1 MAGEGIGTG
10 NPFSSAGHRW
20 TWGDQD
26 QASKVLRA
34 TGVDGAGRMV
44 LGNHAR
50 PGTIRGILKASG
62 STRALAD
69 AALDALVAVIEALRR
84 AGTAS
89 TWEDDQ
95 AHTGSLLVVTG
106 LRLSPR
112 EYGSEGGQAVV
123 MADYE
128 CAVLEL
134 DGKP

>member
-1 MAGEGIGTG
+1 MAGEGIGNS

-26 QASKVLRA
+26 QAAKVLRA
-34 TGVDGAGRMV
+34 TGVDGAGRIV

-50 PGTIRGILKASG
+50 PGVVRGILKASA
-62 STRALAD
+62 STRAEAD
-69 AALDALVAVIEALRR
+69 AALDALVAVIEARRR

-95 AHTGSLLVVTG
+95 AHTGDLLVVTG

-112 EYGSEGGQAVV
+112 EYGSEGGQVVV
-123 MADYE
+123 MAEYE